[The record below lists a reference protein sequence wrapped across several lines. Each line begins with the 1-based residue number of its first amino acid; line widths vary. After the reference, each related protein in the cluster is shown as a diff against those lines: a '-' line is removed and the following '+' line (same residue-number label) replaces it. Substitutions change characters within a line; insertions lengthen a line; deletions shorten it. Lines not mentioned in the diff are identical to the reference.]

1 MLAGST
7 APAVNAPAS
16 DRSRGALYG
25 LAIGDALGMPTQL
38 LSPADITQRFGRLTD
53 FEPADDDHPIAA
65 GLPAGRITDDTE
77 QALLLAEALLA
88 GGGHVDPLGFA
99 RALVEWE
106 NRMRDRGSLDLL
118 GPSTKAAVAA
128 VVAGAPVEEAGRN
141 GTTNGAAMRVT
152 PVGISFAGNWNG
164 P

>member
-1 MLAGST
+1 
-7 APAVNAPAS
+7 
-16 DRSRGALYG
+16 
-25 LAIGDALGMPTQL
+25 
-38 LSPADITQRFGRLTD
+38 
-53 FEPADDDHPIAA
+53 
-65 GLPAGRITDDTE
+65 
-77 QALLLAEALLA
+77 LAEALLA

-99 RALVEWE
+99 RTLVEWE

-152 PVGISFAGNWNG
+152 PVGIAVRSSDLAALVDRVVEASSVTHNTGVAISG
-164 P
+164 ASAVATA